1 MGIVPFNLENKHQ
14 LKRIIQI
21 ILFKL
26 CRNNISD
33 TLKDPIK
40 QLMQKDPYNTI

>member
-21 ILFKL
+21 IPFKL

-33 TLKDPIK
+33 TMKDPIK
-40 QLMQKDPYNTI
+40 MFLQIRKNKF